1 VAAAPAAGVSARSLP
16 PASNRVVPKLRRE
29 DIREVIVS
37 PCRVIYRRRH
47 DALVALRNGAREFN
61 GRELAQDRRRRC
73 GGPSPEHGVLCP
85 QMSNF
90 GSIWKTIR
98 EVDILAIRREA
109 EHDVIVACTG
119 DQAALEHVRGLLLEG
134 PDRYRQP
141 FTALG
146 LVGLDQ
152 VRERERLIGDAA
164 LLIVALDEGVTL
176 SAAEVAGLD
185 RLAALRPQ
193 QRILVAFGE
202 RSQDAAPWLTRL
214 DQRQTTFVDPRAADA
229 AERLA
234 AAVLAALPAELH
246 LAAARRLPGLRS
258 VFARRLTAEV
268 SFSNAAFALAS
279 GVPSLVP
286 ILGIPIS
293 AADTVVL
300 TKNQALMVYRLALAY
315 GAPPE
320 FQRRMMEITPVIGA
334 AVVWRQVAGGLVGL
348 VPGYGILPK
357 TAVAYAGTYIT
368 GRAAELWYAT
378 GLVSKADLRRFRAE
392 ATSRARAVTDEMTR
406 QAREARGKAG
416 RRARGASSG
425 LRKTVDRVVPRR
437 KPPTP

>member
-1 VAAAPAAGVSARSLP
+1 MT
-16 PASNRVVPKLRRE
+16 
-29 DIREVIVS
+29 D
-37 PCRVIYRRRH
+37 
-47 DALVALRNGAREFN
+47 
-61 GRELAQDRRRRC
+61 
-73 GGPSPEHGVLCP
+73 
-85 QMSNF
+85 F

-98 EVDILAIRREA
+98 EVDILAIRHEA
-109 EHDVIVACTG
+109 EHDVIVVCVG
-119 DQAALEHVRGLLLEG
+119 DPAALEHVRGLLLEG
-134 PDRYRQP
+134 PDRYPRQV
-141 FTALG
+141 TALA
-146 LVGLDQ
+146 LVAFEQ
-152 VRERERLIGDAA
+152 VSQRERLIAEAD
-164 LLIVALDEGVTL
+164 LLIVALDAGATL
-176 SAAEVAGLD
+176 GAAEVAGLD

-193 QRILVAFGE
+193 LRILVAFGE
-202 RSQDAAPWLTRL
+202 RSREAAPWLDRL
-214 DQRQTTFVDPRAADA
+214 DQRHATFVEPRAADA

-234 AAVLAALPAELH
+234 TAVLAALPAELH
-246 LAAARRLPGLRS
+246 LAAARRLPGLRPT
-258 VFARRLTAEV
+258 FARRLTAEV
-268 SFSNAAFALAS
+268 SLSNAAFTLAS

-300 TKNQALMVYRLALAY
+300 TKNQALMVYRLALGY

-368 GRAAELWYAT
+368 GRAAELWYET

-392 ATSRARAVTDEMTR
+392 ATARARGVTEQMTR

-416 RRARGASSG
+416 RGARGATSG
-425 LRKTVDRVVPRR
+425 LRKTVGRVVPRR
-437 KPPTP
+437 RRPAPNGPEVPAQPERGTLPSDHTSSEDG

>member
-1 VAAAPAAGVSARSLP
+1 
-16 PASNRVVPKLRRE
+16 
-29 DIREVIVS
+29 
-37 PCRVIYRRRH
+37 
-47 DALVALRNGAREFN
+47 
-61 GRELAQDRRRRC
+61 
-73 GGPSPEHGVLCP
+73 
-85 QMSNF
+85 M
-90 GSIWKTIR
+90 
-98 EVDILAIRREA
+98 
-109 EHDVIVACTG
+109 
-119 DQAALEHVRGLLLEG
+119 
-134 PDRYRQP
+134 
-141 FTALG
+141 
-146 LVGLDQ
+146 
-152 VRERERLIGDAA
+152 
-164 LLIVALDEGVTL
+164 ALDAGATL
-176 SAAEVAGLD
+176 SAAEVAGLE

-193 QRILVAFGE
+193 LRILVAFGE
-202 RSQDAAPWLTRL
+202 RPRDAAPWLERL
-214 DQRQTTFVDPRAADA
+214 DQRHTTFVEPRAADA

-246 LAAARRLPGLRS
+246 LAAARRLPGLRP

-268 SFSNAAFALAS
+268 SLSNAAFTLAS

-293 AADTVVL
+293 AADTIVL
-300 TKNQALMVYRLALAY
+300 TKNQALMVYRLALAF

-392 ATSRARAVTDEMTR
+392 ATAKARGVTEQMTR

-416 RRARGASSG
+416 GRARGATSG
-425 LRKTVDRVVPRR
+425 LRKALGRAVPRR
-437 KPPTP
+437 KPPRREIRRRALLVGATP